1 MTSSLK
7 RCERVESNILL
18 AIVKTASDREAAL
31 EMHGVRNSENRMP
44 PCGRSPQRGIYF
56 CKAVRHVWPQER
68 GQNRLQRPAHES
80 SAKVAGYDY
89 FRLRPRA
96 VLVYG

>member
-7 RCERVESNILL
+7 RRERVAGMILQ
-18 AIVKTASDREAAL
+18 VVVNTAPAREAAL
-31 EMHGVRNSENRMP
+31 EMHCVRNSKNRMP
-44 PCGRSPQRGIYF
+44 PCGRSPQGGIHF

-68 GQNRLQRPAHES
+68 GQNRLQRPGHES
-80 SAKVAGYDY
+80 SAKAAGYDY
-89 FRLRPRA
+89 FHLRPSV

>member
-7 RCERVESNILL
+7 RCERVAGNILL

-31 EMHGVRNSENRMP
+31 ETHCVSRSENRMP
-44 PCGRSPQRGIYF
+44 LCGQSPQGGIYF

-80 SAKVAGYDY
+80 SAKAAGYDY
-89 FRLRPRA
+89 FRLRPSA